1 MIKMTSASGFRNA
14 LALAAL
20 LVAGSASADSLT
32 NQQLI
37 HSLSQLSETAPV
49 IDPAVLMEEI
59 TANVGKG
66 VAGLPNFTQLA
77 AMPQLTV
84 EINFE
89 YGSVAIVPD
98 SYRTVGVIADAL
110 HYPTL
115 LGHKFLIV
123 GHTDST
129 GDANSNLTLSL
140 RRAEAIRDALSTT
153 FAVPPDR
160 LFAIGVGE
168 EMPLDPAHPAAAA
181 NRRVQLINIGWVH

>member
-1 MIKMTSASGFRNA
+1 MISASGIRNA

-20 LVAGSASADSLT
+20 LVTGSALSEPLT

-37 HSLSQLSETAPV
+37 QSLGQVTEAAPAV
-49 IDPAVLMEEI
+49 DPAVLMEEI

-66 VAGLPNFTQLA
+66 VAALPNFAQLA

-89 YGSVAIVPD
+89 YGSVAIVPE

-115 LGHKFLIV
+115 LGRKFLIV

-168 EMPLDPAHPAAAA
+168 EMPLDAAHPTAAA
-181 NRRVQLINIGWVH
+181 NRRVQLINIGWAQ